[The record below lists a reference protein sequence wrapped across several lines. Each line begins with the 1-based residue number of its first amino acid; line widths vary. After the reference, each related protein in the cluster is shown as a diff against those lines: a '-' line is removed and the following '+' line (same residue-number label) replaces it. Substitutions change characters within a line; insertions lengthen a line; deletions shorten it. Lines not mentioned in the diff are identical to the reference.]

1 MGAATF
7 PIFNHRE
14 SLRGALLAS
23 IIFHCLLALSALVYT
38 IWGGRM
44 GKGWG
49 QSLNSGSAVHVNA
62 VASLPGVPLPQPR
75 ITTPNTVAVQN
86 PGLFQNEPVPK
97 PPPDLMA
104 QKIPKFKEAV
114 KIPEKKMLANPR
126 IQKEKI
132 QPPPNAIPYGQG
144 GRPTMSYSSVTTSAG
159 DVAIGIGQ
167 EDFGERYGWY
177 VQAVRN
183 RISSNWLLSTI
194 SPNILNAPRVYVDF
208 DINRDGS
215 ITNAR
220 ITQSSGIPEVDRSAL
235 RAVLASSP
243 LAPLPADY
251 SGNKVS
257 VEFYFDLRRGIPGA
271 LFLGPLQKHLFGV
284 QEHL

>member
-257 VEFYFDLRRGIPGA
+257 VEFYFDLRR
-271 LFLGPLQKHLFGV
+271 
-284 QEHL
+284 